1 MATSLRTYGE
11 WALVTGASAGIGS
24 VFARR
29 LATQGINVALV
40 ARRTDRLEALAGEL
54 TRTAGVQARVVAED
68 LEREDVVERIAAR
81 VADLPIAILVN
92 NAGFSMHGR
101 FERVPREKI
110 LGMIRVNC
118 LAVAG
123 LTHAFLPAMQA
134 RGRGAVIIVSSAA
147 AYQPLGYAATYAAT
161 KAFDLMLGEALWA
174 ENRDRGVDVLVLSPG
189 PVDTE
194 FQAVSGEVPHPGAS
208 PESVVDIAFAALG
221 RKPSVVAGT
230 LNKVRAWSVR
240 FGPRAQ
246 IARLAM
252 GVMRGVIPEAMR

>member
-11 WALVTGASAGIGS
+11 WALVTGASAGIGA

-40 ARRTDRLEALAGEL
+40 ARRADRLEALAEEL
-54 TRTAGVQARVVAED
+54 TRTAGVQTRVVAED
-68 LEREDVVERIAAR
+68 LDREGVVERITER
-81 VADLPIAILVN
+81 VAGLPIGILVN

-110 LGMIRVNC
+110 LGMVRVNC

-123 LTHAFLPAMQA
+123 LTHAFLPAMRA

-174 ENRDRGVDVLVLSPG
+174 ENRGSGVDVLVLSPG

-194 FQAVSGEVPHPGAS
+194 FQTVSGEVPHPGAS
-208 PESVVDIAFAALG
+208 PESVVDIALAALG
-221 RKPSVVAGT
+221 RKPSVVAGA

-240 FGPRAQ
+240 LGPRAQ

-252 GVMRGVIPEAMR
+252 GVMRGIIPEAMR

>member
-1 MATSLRTYGE
+1 MASLKSYGE
-11 WALVTGASAGIGS
+11 WALVTGASAGIGTA
-24 VFARR
+24 FARE
-29 LATQGINVALV
+29 LAAQSVNVVLV
-40 ARRTDRLEALAGEL
+40 ARRADRLEALAAEL
-54 TRTAGVQARVVAED
+54 REKHSVKTRVVPED
-68 LEREDVVERIAAR
+68 LERDGAAERLLEWVR
-81 VADLPIAILVN
+81 DLEIGILVN

-101 FERVPREKI
+101 FDRVPREKI

-123 LTHAFLPAMQA
+123 LTHALLPAMRA

-174 ENRDRGVDVLVLSPG
+174 ENRGTGVDVLVLSPG

-194 FQAVSGEVPHPGAS
+194 FQTVAGEMPHPGAS

-221 RKPSVVAGT
+221 KKPSVVAGT
-230 LNKVRAWSVR
+230 FNKVRAWSV
-240 FGPRAQ
+240 
-246 IARLAM
+246 
-252 GVMRGVIPEAMR
+252 